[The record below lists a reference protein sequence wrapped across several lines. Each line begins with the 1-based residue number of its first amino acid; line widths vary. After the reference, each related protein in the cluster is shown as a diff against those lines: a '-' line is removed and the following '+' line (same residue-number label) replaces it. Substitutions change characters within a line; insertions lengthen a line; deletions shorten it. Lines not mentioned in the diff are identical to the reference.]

1 MKQLAASLDD
11 KQLLSAAKAKIV
23 LGWTPR
29 TAREAVVATKPTA
42 SLRKASCRS
51 RRPSPH
57 SHNRPGDLL
66 TVPGL

>member
-29 TAREAVVATKPTA
+29 TAREAVVATA
-42 SLRKASCRS
+42 HSLVEK
-51 RRPSPH
+51 
-57 SHNRPGDLL
+57 GF
-66 TVPGL
+66 V